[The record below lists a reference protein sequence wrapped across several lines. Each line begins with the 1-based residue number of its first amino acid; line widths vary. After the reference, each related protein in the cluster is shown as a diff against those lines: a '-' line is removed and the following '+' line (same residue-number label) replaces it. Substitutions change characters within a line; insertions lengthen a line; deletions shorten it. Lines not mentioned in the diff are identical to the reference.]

1 MSSVYTPVDA
11 AKKALKE
18 ERETPIER
26 RLNRVGK
33 RVASWWGPIVVLDF
47 VIGLSLTFVGY
58 NVTGSVPGGVLTA
71 AFIVLVG
78 LGRPS
83 LVRVRWGGLLLLV
96 MFAVLIFLAVE
107 SRYNGM
113 RWVQRDTKFLLI
125 LLACAV
131 IASGRINIRSVIIGG
146 MVGSLVNVPMFY
158 AGLTDNMYPPYLTG
172 FYLDK
177 NVAGMYYALWGCLG
191 LVVLPKRW
199 RKWWIVLTFGLL
211 FLTGSRTSMAAYLMG
226 LAWMFMRPRTGIV
239 FRIVVGGLG
248 FWALNWFIESLAH
261 SKIFGDRTGDDWF
274 RQQIEMAMTAK
285 THVTPWYGLGLNQ
298 GFVLLGGVRS
308 AYFHNSYQQ
317 TFVEGGWP
325 FLLTVIIAFVIIG
338 LGIFDRR
345 VQIPPVLLRLEGA
358 VIVLLIC
365 AWKLGEVFMTLGAFL
380 LLGMCLA
387 HRFGVKHDPYERT
400 ANPLQQV
407 KSRELLQAEAR
418 ERQLDNTSHSE
429 EERTP
434 LQQEQDANVPV

>member
-1 MSSVYTPVDA
+1 MSSVYSPAHEA
-11 AKKALKE
+11 ARQALKE
-18 ERETPIER
+18 EQQTPIER
-26 RLNRVGK
+26 RLDRVGK
-33 RVASWWGPIVVLDF
+33 SIASWWGPIVVLDF

-58 NVTGSVPGGVLTA
+58 NVTGSVPGGVITA
-71 AFIVLVG
+71 ALIVFVG
-78 LGRPS
+78 MWRPA

-96 MFAVLIFLAVE
+96 MFALLIFLAAE
-107 SRYNGM
+107 SRYNAM

-131 IASGRINIRSVIIGG
+131 IASGRINIRSLIIGA
-146 MVGSLVNVPMFY
+146 MVGSLINIPMFY

-191 LVVLPKRW
+191 LTVLPRRW
-199 RKWWIVLTFGLL
+199 RKWWVLLTFAIL
-211 FLTGSRTSMAAYLMG
+211 FLTGSRTSLAAYFMA

-239 FRIVVGGLG
+239 FRIAVAGIG
-248 FWALNWFIESLAH
+248 FWMLNWFIESLSH
-261 SKIFGDRTGDDWF
+261 SKLFGDRAGDDWF
-274 RQQIEMAMTAK
+274 RQQIETAMTAK
-285 THVTPWYGLGLNQ
+285 VGVTPWYGLGLNQ

-345 VQIPPVLLRLEGA
+345 VQIPPVLLRLEGS

-380 LLGMCLA
+380 ILGMCLA
-387 HRFGVKHDPYERT
+387 HRFGVKHDPYGGT
-400 ANPLQQV
+400 SSP
-407 KSRELLQAEAR
+407 LLQAKSNDLMR
-418 ERQLDNTSHSE
+418 E
-429 EERTP
+429 EEEEDRHEHEDRDKLRTP
-434 LQQEQDANVPV
+434 LQREQDVDVPV